1 MAEHDTVQ
9 VAGAGPAGLAAAI
22 TLARAGRRVVVHE
35 AHSTVGY
42 RFQRDLQGIEN
53 WTGTKDA
60 LQSLRELGV
69 ATRFGTL
76 PCLEGTAFDAWGRAY
91 RVRSAAP
98 IFYLVERGPRPGSFD
113 HALLE
118 QARELGV
125 EVRFNSR
132 LTRIDGMGVYATG
145 PKIADAIAAGYH
157 FDTDMHD
164 GFWIVL
170 DEALAP
176 GGYAYLLV
184 MAGRGTVKACLFS
197 RFRDTAAYVADTVHA
212 FRRLTGFTMRNE
224 RFHAGA
230 GNLCIPACAQIDGHP
245 IAGEQAGF
253 QDFLGG
259 FGMRIAIASGVLA
272 ARCLLAEESYD
283 ERWRRELGPD
293 LRATLVCRALYGLVA
308 NRGYRF
314 LLAHLA
320 RHDARDFLNMLYRP
334 SLKKRLLLPFAS
346 VRYQSRRKSCERSA
360 PRGPRRSAERIASPA
375 QRHHR

>member
-1 MAEHDTVQ
+1 MAEHDRVQ

-53 WTGTKDA
+53 WTGTQDA

-69 ATRFGTL
+69 TTRFGTL

-91 RVRSAAP
+91 RVSSAAP
-98 IFYLVERGPRPGSFD
+98 IFYLVERGRRAGSFD

-118 QARELGV
+118 PARELGV

-132 LTRIDGMGVYATG
+132 LRRIDGMGVYATG
-145 PKIADAIAAGYH
+145 PKVADAIAAGYH
-157 FDTDMHD
+157 FDTDMRD

-170 DEALAP
+170 DDALAP

-184 MAGRGTVKACLFS
+184 MAGRGTVKTCLFS
-197 RFRDTAAYVADTVHA
+197 RFRDTAAYVANTVHA
-212 FRRLTGFTMRNE
+212 FRRLTGFTMRNA

-230 GNLCIPACAQIDGHP
+230 GNLCIPPCAQIDGHP
-245 IAGEQAGF
+245 ITGEQAGF

-272 ARCLLAEESYD
+272 ARCLLAGESYD
-283 ERWRRELGPD
+283 ERWRRELGPT
-293 LRATLVCRALYGLVA
+293 LRATLVSRALYGLVA
-308 NRGYRF
+308 NRGYRL

-334 SLKKRLLLPFAS
+334 SLMKWFLLPFAS
-346 VRYQSRRKSCERSA
+346 ARYQSRREV
-360 PRGPRRSAERIASPA
+360 I
-375 QRHHR
+375 Q